1 MMKSNFGRLFAQ
13 AEVFCDFSPGISILP
28 RGPYLACPAV
38 HILDDLFDL
47 DGMLQITRRL

>member
-1 MMKSNFGRLFAQ
+1 MLKSNFGRLFAQ
-13 AEVFCDFSPGISILP
+13 ANMFCDLSPGISILP
-28 RGPYLACPAV
+28 CDPNLACPAV